1 MEWIE
6 SWSQPTA
13 KHFNCCIN
21 LQADD
26 PSPGSNCYNQGPE
39 RLSFNVINCYP
50 AQLLPEMSKCKVRT
64 AALHTAAMI
73 PRRACWS
80 SSPSRWLS
88 PVTGATA
95 HAATGHRSQPHRCF
109 RSGGSKLTESASAP
123 SHYSSRCSA
132 RARPIKGRVTPRSV
146 NRVTQCVC
154 NAAPHW
160 SLSYLAP

>member
-6 SWSQPTA
+6 SWGQPTA

-26 PSPGSNCYNQGPE
+26 PILGSNCYNQGPA
-39 RLSFNVINCYP
+39 RLLFNVINCYP
-50 AQLLPEMSKCKVRT
+50 AQLLPEMSKCKCRT

-73 PRRACWS
+73 PRWACWS
-80 SSPSRWLS
+80 SSP
-88 PVTGATA
+88 VTMAVTAHCCHSA
-95 HAATGHRSQPHRCF
+95 HAALSPLSPHRCF

-132 RARPIKGRVTPRSV
+132 RARPIGGRITPRSV
-146 NRVTQCVC
+146 NTVPQCVC